1 MKHLSGNGITG
12 VTIHGHLPGLH
23 MAGNEVL
30 DNNIGRNNTV
40 ATRSAW
46 LRLLTTTLICG
57 PRASWWAARPT
68 SPW

>member
-1 MKHLSGNGITG
+1 MKYLSGNGIAG

-30 DNNIGRNNTV
+30 DNNIGRRNTV
-40 ATRSAW
+40 GDMIGLAPPAHSNPD
-46 LRLLTTTLICG
+46 LRTT
-57 PRASWWAARPT
+57 ASWWAARPT